1 MYTSNNIN
9 VYHFLLDLKLGL
21 PIAIK
26 CSMGDYIL
34 LSSSEN
40 ISDKSLML
48 MRHLSESSTSIIIN
62 QKRMNYISKKNIKEE
77 LFSISFSKEISSKFI
92 KDISSSIVNEKDYL
106 EGSIISIE
114 NRQEIKSLIQL
125 MKINQIIPSLV
136 FFNMTFNNETELNAN
151 LTNYNIK
158 TYKNINFLKE
168 IRKQNEFTIVSR
180 SYVPISALPTSYMS
194 SPLVMKN

>member
-26 CSMGDYIL
+26 SSLGNYIL

-40 ISDKSLML
+40 ITDKNLML
-48 MRHLSESSTSIIIN
+48 MRHLSESSASIIIN
-62 QKRMNYISKKNIKEE
+62 NKRMSYISKKNVEGE

-106 EGSIISIE
+106 EGSVISIE
-114 NRQEIKSLIQL
+114 NRQEIKNLIQL
-125 MKINQIIPSLV
+125 MKINQIIPSIV
-136 FFNMTFNNETELNAN
+136 FCNMAFNDETN
-151 LTNYNIK
+151 LIQILQITISKHMK
-158 TYKNINFLKE
+158 TLIF
-168 IRKQNEFTIVSR
+168 
-180 SYVPISALPTSYMS
+180 
-194 SPLVMKN
+194 